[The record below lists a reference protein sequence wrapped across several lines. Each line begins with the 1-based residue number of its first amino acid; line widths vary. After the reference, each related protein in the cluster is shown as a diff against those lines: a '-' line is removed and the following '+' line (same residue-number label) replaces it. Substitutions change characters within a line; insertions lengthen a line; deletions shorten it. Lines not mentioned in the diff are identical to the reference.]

1 MYKILSALLMLSVA
15 YGASA
20 QHNIDAAA
28 IQADDARISQWAATC
43 VVERGW
49 IDIADKGQGYASVG
63 ADQNA
68 TGPLSSTTPNI
79 VSLGDSGVAVLT
91 FAQPIKNMAGP
102 DFAVFE
108 NGFLHPTDSGLA
120 FLELAF
126 VEVSSDGV
134 NYVRFP
140 AYYNGQD
147 TAQITNFT
155 YVKGQDYIN
164 LAGRYIHGYGTP
176 FDLEELSDSTAVD
189 INNIT
194 HVRIV
199 DVIGSLDTAI
209 GSKDALGRMI
219 NDPYATA
226 FASGGFDLTGVAVL
240 NATPNA
246 IKPAD
251 NDHYITLSP
260 NPVKNTMVIHAD
272 NLPAFYYQIVNING
286 STVKRGN
293 AESGAAVD
301 VSALPAGLYYCILK
315 YGGSKR
321 SIKFVKQ

>member
-1 MYKILSALLMLSVA
+1 MYKLLFTLLFLSLA
-15 YGASA
+15 YFASA
-20 QHNIDAAA
+20 QHNLDNAA
-28 IQADDARISQWAATC
+28 IKADDARISQWAATC
-43 VVERGW
+43 VVTRGW
-49 IDIADKGQGYASVG
+49 LDIADKTQGYASAG

-68 TGPLSSTTPNI
+68 TGPLSETTTNI

-91 FAQPIKNMAGP
+91 FAKPIRNADGP

-108 NGFLHPTDSGLA
+108 NGFLDPTDSSRA
-120 FLELAF
+120 FLEVAF

-147 TAQITNFT
+147 TVQVNNFT
-155 YVKGQDYIN
+155 YVKGQDYVN

-176 FDLEELSDSTAVD
+176 FDLEELIDSSAID

-199 DVIGSLDTAI
+199 DVIGSLDPAT
-209 GSKDALGRMI
+209 GSKDAAGRMI

-240 NATPNA
+240 NAASTDIGKRDEIGN
-246 IKPAD
+246 IS
-251 NDHYITLSP
+251 LSP
-260 NPVKNTMVIHAD
+260 NPAGNNIVINTGNI
-272 NLPAFYYQIVNING
+272 PAFYYQIVNING
-286 STVKRGN
+286 KAVLHGKAG
-293 AESGAAVD
+293 SGAAID
-301 VSALPAGLYYCILK
+301 VAGLPGGVYYFILK
-315 YGGSKR
+315 YGDTQR
-321 SIKFVKQ
+321 AIKFVKQ